1 MPVMAAPILVVEDDT
16 TTSDVVRAYLERE
29 GFSVLV
35 ARSGRQALDLAR
47 QAAPRLVILDVMIPE
62 GDGFTVAE
70 AIRGRGSTIPILML
84 SARADEIDRV
94 LGLRL
99 GADDYLVKPF
109 SPRELVARVQALL
122 RRAEIPPRPPSLLSL
137 ADLTLVPEHHV
148 ATVNGQ
154 PLDVTHFEFG
164 VLATLLEEPG
174 RVWTRPQLLRRLYN
188 EDEPEGL
195 ERTVDVHVA
204 RLRDKLDQAGA
215 RARIDTVRR
224 VGYKLSVRQPA

>member
-1 MPVMAAPILVVEDDT
+1 MAGPILIVEDDA

-29 GFSVLV
+29 GFSVLI

-47 QAAPRLVILDVMIPE
+47 QTAPRLLILDVMIPE

-70 AIRGRGSTIPILML
+70 EIRGRGSTIPILML

-122 RRAEIPPRPPSLLSL
+122 RRAEIRPRPPSVLSL

-148 ATVNGQ
+148 ATVNGH

-174 RVWTRPQLLRRLYN
+174 RVWSRPQLLRRLYH
-188 EDEPEGL
+188 EDEPEVL
-195 ERTVDVHVA
+195 ERTVDVHIA
-204 RLRDKLDQAGA
+204 RIRDKLELAGA
-215 RARIDTVRR
+215 QAQIDTVRR
-224 VGYKLSVRQPA
+224 VGYKLSVRQHA